1 MAIKDTNYITIQ
13 GWMVN
18 VLGLKGNEL
27 IIYAVIYGF
36 SQDGEQ
42 KFTGSLQYLAD
53 VTLSTKQGVLKNLK
67 CLCEKGFL
75 GREEKIINGVKFVEY
90 YATKFNGVLNKVEQG
105 MQQSL
110 TGGIKQSLTN
120 ITNIYN
126 TSNNIDINKE
136 RGEEET
142 PPPPLA
148 LEKNKKT
155 KYGVYGHV
163 LLRDDELKKLNDE
176 YGQADDLIKI
186 LDEYIEMSGKKYKN
200 HYLTIKKW
208 VVDALREKNGS
219 TKPRQDNK
227 VPDNK
232 PIDPLEAR
240 LQARLHAKIGA
251 ENTPTSEAISQRMA
265 ELGIGGRS

>member
-13 GWMVN
+13 GWMIN
-18 VLGLKGNEL
+18 ELKLKGNEL

-67 CLCEKGFL
+67 SLCEKGLL

-90 YATKFNGVLNKVEQG
+90 YATKFNEALNKVEQG

-126 TSNNIDINKE
+126 TSNNTKNNIESSENEIPPSPSSENK
-136 RGEEET
+136 
-142 PPPPLA
+142 
-148 LEKNKKT
+148 KNKK
-155 KYGVYGHV
+155 KYGEYENV
-163 LLRDDELKKLNDE
+163 LLADEEYDKLLAEIPNISD
-176 YGQADDLIKI
+176 
-186 LDEYIEMSGKKYKN
+186 YIDKLSSYVASTGKKYQSHYATIRNWFKKDNGQKN
-200 HYLTIKKW
+200 TGEGNKKGSAI
-208 VVDALREKNGS
+208 DEFIQEMEARNGS
-219 TKPRQDNK
+219 T
-227 VPDNK
+227 
-232 PIDPLEAR
+232 
-240 LQARLHAKIGA
+240 
-251 ENTPTSEAISQRMA
+251 
-265 ELGIGGRS
+265 GIH